1 MYQEICQ
8 VNLFI
13 FKYVYNCCDHD
24 SRISTGRWVGWG
36 GAPPPWALGLFH
48 HFNFLF
54 GGRYWGIPRKMKIVD
69 FR

>member
-1 MYQEICQ
+1 MFTTVAIMIQEL
-8 VNLFI
+8 VLG
-13 FKYVYNCCDHD
+13 D
-24 SRISTGRWVGWG
+24 GWGGG